1 MAKIEALR
9 ELNLKTLD
17 PLIAFNSLKGIAARS
32 LELTPI
38 TPQVKI
44 NVEDKR
50 FVEAKDILGNI
61 ESSKCKGLQSNLRFL
76 QCSSVR

>member
-44 NVEDKR
+44 NVED
-50 FVEAKDILGNI
+50 DINH
-61 ESSKCKGLQSNLRFL
+61 K
-76 QCSSVR
+76 V